1 MENVEFWYAKMH
13 VPMKLLMQ
21 GEAVACLTTQW
32 RCTGDD
38 TGKGNALE
46 SRPDVKS

>member
-1 MENVEFWYAKMH
+1 MENVEFWYAKTH

-21 GEAVACLTTQW
+21 GRSCCMFDNLVKVS
-32 RCTGDD
+32 GDD